1 MIMDSE
7 TKQELLTIALL
18 MKKTRMREEV
28 DRKKGMDKV
37 LQEDKMEEENC
48 FVNEEEQRLE
58 MQDEANRLVRQQL
71 SFGFSK
77 FEDMVRHITMKKQD
91 CIFV

>member
-1 MIMDSE
+1 MDSE

-18 MKKTRMREEV
+18 MKKARMRKEV

-37 LQEDKMEEENC
+37 LQEDKMEEGNC

-58 MQDEANRLVRQQL
+58 MQKLIVE
-71 SFGFSK
+71 
-77 FEDMVRHITMKKQD
+77 M
-91 CIFV
+91 

>member
-1 MIMDSE
+1 MDSE

-48 FVNEEEQRLE
+48 
-58 MQDEANRLVRQQL
+58 LVTRK
-71 SFGFSK
+71 SSA
-77 FEDMVRHITMKKQD
+77 
-91 CIFV
+91 

>member
-1 MIMDSE
+1 MDSE

-18 MKKTRMREEV
+18 MKKARMQEEV
-28 DRKKGMDKV
+28 DRKEEMDKV

-58 MQDEANRLVRQQL
+58 MQKLIVKC
-71 SFGFSK
+71 S
-77 FEDMVRHITMKKQD
+77 
-91 CIFV
+91 